1 MYIFQSVRVQ
11 FALSWQKNI
20 FSTHGRKNARKESG
34 NCDIVFSGCNL
45 GVAAYF
51 FADRELSDV
60 MESLGYSTEFIDVS
74 C

>member
-1 MYIFQSVRVQ
+1 MKGY
-11 FALSWQKNI
+11 
-20 FSTHGRKNARKESG
+20 HARKESG

-60 MESLGYSTEFIDVS
+60 GRLLCPTKESRIMESLDSSTEFIDVS
-74 C
+74 R